1 MITFNIDGM
10 VYQRFGFPAPIM
22 DYIFKNLKPH
32 HLVKLY
38 QCSKYFYAKFRQNI
52 IQHLEIVN
60 DGEPEHFNPALT
72 SICFSNSALP
82 KLIDFWITDSFVY
95 RAPMNGKFLPSF
107 SNCTIE
113 KLELCDYILWSE
125 YKIITKAESIKEMKI
140 IGILDFG
147 DFVPIEDIIAE
158 VPNASSI
165 EISESI
171 TTATT
176 YSSLMSLNHKAKISN
191 VAFKNVS
198 IFEPFDFVLLRDFFL
213 KNAVTKCNI
222 LFEFKLFHEE
232 NQVFHDFNVRLKEL
246 SVHCSKQI
254 SLRLKQ
260 RELLSR
266 GIL

>member
-1 MITFNIDGM
+1 MITFNTDGM
-10 VYQRFGFPAPIM
+10 IYQRFGFPAPTM

-32 HLVKLY
+32 HLLKLY

-60 DGEPEHFNPALT
+60 D
-72 SICFSNSALP
+72 
-82 KLIDFWITDSFVY
+82 
-95 RAPMNGKFLPSF
+95 
-107 SNCTIE
+107 
-113 KLELCDYILWSE
+113 
-125 YKIITKAESIKEMKI
+125 AESIKEMKI

-158 VPNASSI
+158 VPNAFSI

-176 YSSLMSLNHKAKISN
+176 YSSLMSLNHKTKLSN

-198 IFEPFDFVLLRDFFL
+198 IFEPFDFLLLRDFFL
-213 KNAVTKCNI
+213 KNAATKCNI
-222 LFEFKLFHEE
+222 LFEFKLFHQE

-246 SVHCSKQI
+246 SIHCSKQI
-254 SLRLKQ
+254 SLRLMQ
-260 RELLSR
+260 RELLS
-266 GIL
+266 GVKNFVTFLSSDA